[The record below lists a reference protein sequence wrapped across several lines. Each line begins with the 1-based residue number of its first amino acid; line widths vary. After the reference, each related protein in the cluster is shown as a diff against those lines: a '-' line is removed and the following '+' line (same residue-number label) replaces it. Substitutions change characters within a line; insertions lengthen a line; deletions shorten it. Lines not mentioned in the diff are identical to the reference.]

1 MQSICGQCS
10 RSSRTCGE
18 YRDLIIITFKAT
30 VIRTFSAS
38 LVGEKTK
45 LARTSV
51 PSTRCLL
58 VEDIAGYFFCN
69 GHLIDKPVNSS
80 AFFSSLPGLYSGRP
94 AGSALSNI
102 IPGVRLARFS
112 KADKAPEIVSEASP
126 KHAVVLRSIK
136 AVIADPVE
144 A

>member
-1 MQSICGQCS
+1 MILCS
-10 RSSRTCGE
+10 RYAASCTCGE
-18 YRDLIIITFKAT
+18 YRDPIIITLKAT
-30 VIRTFSAS
+30 VIKTSSAS
-38 LVGEKTK
+38 FDEEKTK
-45 LARTSV
+45 LAKTSV

-69 GHLIDKPVNSS
+69 GHLIEKSVNSS
-80 AFFSSLPGLYSGRP
+80 AFFSSLPGLYSRVP

-102 IPGVRLARFS
+102 IPAVGLARFS
-112 KADKAPEIVSEASP
+112 KADKAPEVVSKASP